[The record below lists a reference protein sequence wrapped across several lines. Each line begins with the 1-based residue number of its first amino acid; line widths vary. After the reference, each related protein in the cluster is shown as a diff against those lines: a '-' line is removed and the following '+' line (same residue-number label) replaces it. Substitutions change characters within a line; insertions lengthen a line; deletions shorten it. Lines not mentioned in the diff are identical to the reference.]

1 MSKHLVMVAMAAV
14 SKICTVKDGIDEA
27 IRRVVH
33 NTQEMIRRDVS
44 FQIHWQI
51 KFANGLVWHLHFTKG
66 WFILLRKLKNG
77 RPKSFVDL
85 WDSLI
90 FIVYRLNLSFFNY
103 SESTFNLQLW
113 L

>member
-1 MSKHLVMVAMAAV
+1 MMVAMAAV

-44 FQIHWQI
+44 FQIYWQI

-66 WFILLRKLKNG
+66 WFILFRKLKNG